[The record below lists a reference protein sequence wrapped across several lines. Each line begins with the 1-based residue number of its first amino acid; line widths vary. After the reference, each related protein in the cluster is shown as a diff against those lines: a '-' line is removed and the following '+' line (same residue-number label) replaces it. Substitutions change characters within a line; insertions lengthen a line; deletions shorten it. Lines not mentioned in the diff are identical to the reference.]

1 MKKIV
6 NSKNRCYNK
15 NDKIG
20 KIERRD
26 IVNNTFVC
34 DFEEVK
40 SLCRSINEKI
50 ENFESTI
57 VERQTNVT
65 ENLTTNWEGDASTT
79 FTEKLT
85 AQTKKI
91 TDISSIAKD
100 LVAFI
105 EKASDEIETL
115 DKSFESYE
123 I

>member
-1 MKKIV
+1 M
-6 NSKNRCYNK
+6 
-15 NDKIG
+15 
-20 KIERRD
+20 
-26 IVNNTFVC
+26 NNTFVC

-40 SLCRSINEKI
+40 SLCTSINEKI
-50 ENFESTI
+50 ENFENTI

-105 EKASDEIETL
+105 GKASTEIETL
-115 DKSFESYE
+115 DNSFESYE

>member
-1 MKKIV
+1 M
-6 NSKNRCYNK
+6 
-15 NDKIG
+15 
-20 KIERRD
+20 
-26 IVNNTFVC
+26 NNTFVC

-40 SLCRSINEKI
+40 SLCTSINEKI
-50 ENFESTI
+50 ENFEQTI
-57 VERQTNVT
+57 VKRQTNVT
-65 ENLTTNWEGDASTT
+65 ENLTSSWEGDASTT

-85 AQTKKI
+85 TQTKKI

-115 DKSFESYE
+115 DNSFESYE